1 MKPGTLP
8 RAVFLDRDGTLIRNY
23 HYGRE
28 PSRVCLLPGVVEGL
42 RWLQGAGYRL
52 AVVTNQAGVARG
64 FLCESDVAAVN
75 ERLLA
80 LLADAGIAVENVYY
94 CPHGP
99 EGVVAGYVTHC
110 QCRKPEPGLLLRASV
125 EMRVSLSASWY
136 IGDVLADAE
145 AGNRAGCRTVLLDLG
160 TEPLPSTAIQVP
172 TFVARNLPH
181 AVRLILAA
189 DGQSMQH
196 VEPLPL
202 EVLNRPRLVQG
213 SLRPGDPSPVPDARW
228 VTQAALESR
237 L

>member
-42 RWLQGAGYRL
+42 QWLQDAGYRL

-64 FLCESDVAAVN
+64 FLGEGEVAAVN
-75 ERLLA
+75 ERLLT
-80 LLADAGIAVENVYY
+80 LLADAGVAVESVYY

-99 EGVVAGYVTHC
+99 EGAVVGYVTHC

-125 EMRVSLSASWY
+125 EMRVALPASWY

-160 TEPLPSTAIQVP
+160 TEPLPTTAIQIP

-181 AVRLILAA
+181 AARLILAA
-189 DGQSMQH
+189 DGHSARRD
-196 VEPLPL
+196 EPLPL
-202 EVLNRPRLVQG
+202 DVLARPRLAQG
-213 SLRPGDPSPVPDARW
+213 SLRPGDPSPIPDARW
-228 VTQAALESR
+228 AAQAALESR